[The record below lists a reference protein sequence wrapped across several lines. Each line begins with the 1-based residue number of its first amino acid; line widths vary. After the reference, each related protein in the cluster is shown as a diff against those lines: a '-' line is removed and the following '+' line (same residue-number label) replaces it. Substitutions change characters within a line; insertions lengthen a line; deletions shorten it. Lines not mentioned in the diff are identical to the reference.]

1 MDEGL
6 QVMIFMGLVLKI
18 PIGFACWLIYWA
30 LKAEPDVVEGEDGG
44 TEDHGKRRFRRE
56 PKRPRGPRRGG
67 PHAPDS
73 LPLPCP
79 EDGPLRVGRGRAP
92 GAPLPVGSHERR
104 G

>member
-6 QVMIFMGLVLKI
+6 QVMIFMGLILKI
-18 PIGFACWLIYWA
+18 PVGFACWLIYWA
-30 LKAEPDVVEGEDGG
+30 LKAEPDVVEGGEGG
-44 TEDHGKRRFRRE
+44 SADHGKRRFRRE
-56 PKRPRGPRRGG
+56 PKHPRGPRRG

-79 EDGPLRVGRGRAP
+79 EQGTLRVGRGRGP
-92 GAPLPVGSHERR
+92 GAPLPVGSRERR

>member
-18 PIGFACWLIYWA
+18 PVGFACWLIYWA
-30 LKAEPDVVEGEDGG
+30 LKAEPEPVEGGEGG
-44 TEDHGKRRFRRE
+44 SEDHGRRRFRRE
-56 PKRPRGPRRGG
+56 PKRPRDPRRG

-79 EDGPLRVGRGRAP
+79 DEGTLRVGRGHGTRT
-92 GAPLPVGSHERR
+92 PLPVGSHDRR